1 MRAIALALVLLAS
14 AAPALAQTP
23 VPERGFIRVN
33 GGYQL
38 TSSDFTDAGS
48 FPQNA
53 EQARFSTIY
62 TVKNGP
68 AFDIAG
74 GMAIW
79 QRIGFGVGIARISS
93 ATAGALTGSVPHP
106 FFFSRDRS
114 VSGAVTG
121 LTREELAVH
130 LQATVIAPIGTRAR
144 LMLFGGPSF
153 FQVKQD
159 VVRDFSWTETYP
171 YDVAAFSTAETTRAK
186 ASKMGFHA
194 GADVAMFFTRQFGL
208 GATVQFAS
216 ATVALPGAG
225 GAMLDIMVGG
235 MTAGGGLRLRF

>member
-1 MRAIALALVLLAS
+1 MRVIVLTLVLLAS
-14 AAPALAQTP
+14 AAPSLAQTP
-23 VPERGFIRVN
+23 VPGRGFINVN
-33 GGYQL
+33 GGYRV
-38 TSSDFTDAGS
+38 TSSDFADAGS

-68 AFDIAG
+68 AFDVAG

-79 QRIGFGVGIARISS
+79 QQLGLGVGIARTSR

-130 LQATVIAPIGTRAR
+130 LQATMIAPIGTRAR
-144 LMLFGGPSF
+144 VMLFGGPSF
-153 FQVKQD
+153 FQVTQD
-159 VVRDFSWTETYP
+159 VVRDFTWTETYP
-171 YDVAAFSTAETTRAK
+171 YDVAAFSTAGTTRAK

-194 GADVAMFFTRQFGL
+194 GADIAVFFTRQFGL
-208 GATVQFAS
+208 GATVQFAG
-216 ATVALPGAG
+216 ATVALPAAG
-225 GAMLDIMVGG
+225 GAMLDIKAGG

>member
-1 MRAIALALVLLAS
+1 MRALALALAVFAS

-23 VPERGFIRVN
+23 VPERGFITVN

-38 TSSDFTDAGS
+38 TSRDFADAGS

-68 AFDIAG
+68 VFDVAG

-79 QRIGFGVGIARISS
+79 QRLGLGVGIAQFSR

-144 LMLFGGPSF
+144 VMLFGGPSF
-153 FQVKQD
+153 FQVTQD

-171 YDVAAFSTAETTRAK
+171 YDIAAFSAAGTTRAK
-186 ASKMGFHA
+186 ASKLGFHA
-194 GADVAMFFTRQFGL
+194 GADVAVFFTRQLGL
-208 GATVQFAS
+208 GVTVQMAGTTVKMPAAS
-216 ATVALPGAG
+216 GGEQDIKAG
-225 GAMLDIMVGG
+225 GI
-235 MTAGGGLRLRF
+235 TAGGGLRLRF